1 MELWAAGFNAW
12 NQLRFPDGA
21 LPCDDEPEDISV
33 FTRVLTDNVI
43 DHVEPYFSYTW
54 VHTTTPAAGSLIRIA
69 GFVPQ
74 DHNALRTAADDRDD
88 TAHPPSSKSH
98 FVEASNGV
106 VVAQECLHQY
116 PSIHELLLSSS
127 SNRQSFPGFPSVTQL
142 VAYETGFAALSSTGQ
157 VWTWGDE
164 RYAACLGRD
173 IDDASP
179 AHRPGL
185 VSDLEDLPTGPISK
199 LAAGGYIL
207 AALTEGNDLYCWGH
221 PGRSAILEDLSDR
234 PSPVVI
240 EDNDIA
246 DIGIGAG
253 HLLTLTVDGELFVL
267 GDNTNG
273 QLGLPQVKST
283 SSWTRVDVG
292 LGVKQSIAGVVAGPR
307 SSFLII
313 RNRPD

>member
-1 MELWAAGFNAW
+1 MELWATGFNAW
-12 NQLRFPDGA
+12 NQLHFPNSA
-21 LPCDDEPEDISV
+21 PPCDEPEDISV

-43 DHVEPYFSYTW
+43 DRVWPYFSYTR
-54 VHTTTPAAGSLIRIA
+54 VH
-69 GFVPQ
+69 
-74 DHNALRTAADDRDD
+74 D
-88 TAHPPSSKSH
+88 K
-98 FVEASNGV
+98 
-106 VVAQECLHQY
+106 AQGCLHQY
-116 PSIHELLLSSS
+116 PSIHELALLSNSH
-127 SNRQSFPGFPSVTQL
+127 RQSFPGFPSVAQL
-142 VAYETGFAALSSTGQ
+142 VAYETGFAALSSSGQ

-221 PGRSAILEDLSDR
+221 PGRATILEDLSDR

-240 EDNDIA
+240 EDNDVA

-253 HLLTLTVDGELFVL
+253 HLLTLTVGGELFVL

-313 RNRPD
+313 RNQPD